1 MPHSDNPASAP
12 GHADALPGHVPV
24 PSAHLLVAAVV
35 NLVWGFNMVA
45 AKFAVEAVGSI
56 AAGGLRMAVVLLV
69 CLPWLR
75 IVPGRMRALA
85 VIGFVNG
92 VLFLVITNVAIKV
105 ADNVG
110 ALAVA
115 SQLGVP
121 MSLILGVLFLKER
134 IRWPRMIAV
143 ALAFGGVVVMGFD
156 PAIVDDRL
164 GLALVALA
172 SLVWAIGTLL
182 FRRLVGV
189 PVMTSYAWIAAFS
202 VPAMIAGTLLFE
214 PQDVARIPHMPPIA
228 IGAILFSALGAT
240 ILGQGGM
247 TWLLQRHSVSV
258 VAPLTLASPLIAT
271 VSTVMVFHSVVTAQM
286 VVGGLMTLLGVSIIV
301 IRSARARPE
310 PKP

>member
-1 MPHSDNPASAP
+1 M
-12 GHADALPGHVPV
+12 
-24 PSAHLLVAAVV
+24 VAAVV

-45 AKFAVEAVGSI
+45 AKFAVDAVGSI
-56 AAGGLRMAVVLLV
+56 GAAGLRMAVVLLV

-85 VIGFVNG
+85 VIGMVNG
-92 VLFLVITNVAIKV
+92 VLFLVITNVALKV
-105 ADNVG
+105 AENMG

-121 MSLILGVLFLKER
+121 MSLVLGVLLLGER
-134 IRWPRMIAV
+134 IHWPRMAAV
-143 ALAFGGVVVMGFD
+143 ALAFAGVVVMGFD
-156 PAIVDDRL
+156 PAIINDRL

-172 SLVWAIGTLL
+172 SLIWATGNLL

-189 PVMTSYAWIAAFS
+189 PVMTSYAWLAAFS
-202 VPAMIAGTLLFE
+202 VPAMAAGMLLFE

-228 IGAILFSALGAT
+228 IGAILFSGLGAT

-271 VSTVMVFHSVVTAQM
+271 VSTVLVFDSTVTAQM
-286 VVGGLMTLLGVSIIV
+286 VVGGLMTLAGVAIIV

-310 PKP
+310 LEP